1 MSKEKLNVYQRVA
14 AAMAEVTYVQKQKGG
29 GLQYSVVTH
38 DAVTA
43 KCRPALL
50 KHGVIAYPY
59 RIDTVWEG
67 NLVNIEMT
75 TRFQNIDDPADSFDV
90 HSLGQ
95 GIDKGDKAAGKATS
109 YAYKYG
115 LLKGLMLETGED
127 ADLDQ
132 DVEYE
137 PTTQAHELAVMNF
150 EAAIRSATNNDEI
163 DAIVKEYAPRLQKAE
178 KIIGAKVAAAKALTQ
193 KKRAELKKG
202 NA

>member
-1 MSKEKLNVYQRVA
+1 MAQKKNIYQRMA
-14 AAMAEVTYVQKQKGG
+14 AVMGDVTYIQKQKGG

-43 KCRPALL
+43 RCRNALL

-59 RIDTVWEG
+59 NIDTVWEG
-67 NLVNIEMT
+67 NLVNIEMI
-75 TRFQNIDDPADSFDV
+75 TRFQNIDDPADFMDV

-109 YAYKYG
+109 YAFKYG
-115 LLKGLMLETGED
+115 LLKGLLLETGED

-132 DVEYE
+132 DVEYQ
-137 PTTQAHELAVMNF
+137 PSTQAHELAVTNF
-150 EAAIRSATNNDEI
+150 EEAIKKATNNDEI
-163 DAIVKEYAPRLQKAE
+163 DAIVKEHAPRLLKAE
-178 KIIGAKVAAAKALTQ
+178 QIIGARVAAAKALTS
-193 KKRAELKKG
+193 KRRAELKKG